1 MTMTTTQ
8 AIITIAA
15 VVLGTMATRF
25 IPFMYLPGRKK
36 STGVCQISGDGS
48 SLCGNRSSC
57 DLLPQGCAD
66 EQYSRAAGGNRN
78 FVYRM
83 DA

>member
-25 IPFMYLPGRKK
+25 IPFIISRRVK
-36 STGVCQISGDGS
+36 STGIYQISRNRTS
-48 SLCGNRSSC
+48 VCGNRTSC
-57 DLLPQGCAD
+57 HLLSERCPCK
-66 EQYSRAAGGNRN
+66 QYTWTS
-78 FVYRM
+78 
-83 DA
+83 

>member
-25 IPFMYLPGRKK
+25 IPFIIFPEGKNPPEFVKYLGTVLPYAAIGLL
-36 STGVCQISGDGS
+36 V
-48 SLCGNRSSC
+48 
-57 DLLPQGCAD
+57 DLLPSRMCRRAVLMGCRR
-66 EQYSRAAGGNRN
+66 QSRFCLSYGP
-78 FVYRM
+78 
-83 DA
+83 

>member
-25 IPFMYLPGRKK
+25 IPFIIFPEGKNPPEFIKYLGTVLP
-36 STGVCQISGDGS
+36 V
-48 SLCGNRSSC
+48 CGNRTSC
-57 DLLPQGCAD
+57 HLLSERCPCK
-66 EQYSRAAGGNRN
+66 QYTWTS
-78 FVYRM
+78 
-83 DA
+83 

>member
-25 IPFMYLPGRKK
+25 IPFIIFPGRKK

-48 SLCGNRSSC
+48 SLCGDRSSC
-57 DLLPQGCAD
+57 DLLSQGCAG
-66 EQYSRAAGGNRN
+66 EQYSRAAGSNCN
-78 FVYRM
+78 FIYRI
-83 DA
+83 DP

>member
-25 IPFMYLPGRKK
+25 IPFIIFPEGKK
-36 STGVCQISGDGS
+36 STGIYQISRNRTS
-48 SLCGNRSSC
+48 VCGNRTSC
-57 DLLPQGCAD
+57 HLLSERCPCK
-66 EQYSRAAGGNRN
+66 QYTWTS
-78 FVYRM
+78 
-83 DA
+83 